1 MWLRVLL
8 EDTREIQQ
16 GVCGAE
22 EEEMLSVVNT
32 FDGGELVIERNDCS
46 DHCIQ
51 KKSHT
56 HIKPY

>member
-1 MWLRVLL
+1 MCMWLRVLL

-51 KKSHT
+51 KKITHT
-56 HIKPY
+56 Y